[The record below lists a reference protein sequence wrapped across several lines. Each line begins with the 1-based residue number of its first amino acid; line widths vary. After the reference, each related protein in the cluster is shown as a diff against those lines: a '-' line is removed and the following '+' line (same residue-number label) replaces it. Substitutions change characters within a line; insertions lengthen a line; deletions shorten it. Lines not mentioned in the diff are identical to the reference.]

1 MCQPLVRALSLSLCT
16 SWVRYELAVDSLI
29 IAALVHETPIVALF
43 LGEGP
48 VVVVLVALF
57 TAASV
62 HVTVG
67 GDPIAGALVIIV
79 VARSAISDHTLR
91 VPAQSKHAPRALRV
105 GMRADVHNGGDTR
118 LSRSSRTLSLLHL
131 CKRGRL
137 TGTRT
142 CDTVRRT

>member
-1 MCQPLVRALSLSLCT
+1 VSASGARALSAPLCT
-16 SWVRYELAVDSLI
+16 RVRYELAVDSRI
-29 IAALVHETPIVALF
+29 IAALVHEAAVCAIG

-48 VVVVLVALF
+48 MFVVLVALF

-67 GDPIAGALVIIV
+67 VGPTIAGALVITV

-118 LSRSSRTLSLLHL
+118 VSRSCRTLSLLHL

-142 CDTVRRT
+142 CDTVRCT